1 MSDFHVGILALD
13 VYFPSTYVSQEDLEV
28 QNNCKGKYTV
38 GLGQDSMAFCGD
50 REDINSI
57 SLTVVNSLLTK
68 YKIPKSMIG
77 RIEIGTESLID
88 KSKSTKTVI
97 MDLFAESGNT
107 DIEGVTVVNACYGG
121 TAALLNTLCWVDSSS
136 WDGRYGLVIAADI
149 AVYSDGPARPTGGCG
164 AVAMLIGRNAPL
176 PVNLR
181 TRTCYST
188 HVWDFFKPK
197 MSSEYPEVNGALSQT
212 CYLKALDDCY
222 TRFLAKQTKLDTA
235 ADKLAYGLST
245 IDEFLFHSPYNKL
258 VQKSFNRLVY
268 LDMIAGRLPN
278 DAVEKWR
285 HVPIESTYED
295 KELESKMKDTAGPLY
310 AAKVADGCTLS
321 KQIGN
326 TYTAS
331 LYMNLSCIVSL
342 KGASLLGKRLTLFS
356 YGSGA
361 MASMFEINPRETYSE
376 FTLQR
381 IQEALS
387 VTARLAD
394 RQKMTPEDLTR
405 ALEIREHSHG
415 LAPYHPYCTTEG
427 LYPGTY
433 YLEEINSLYERLY
446 RVKSIESLR
455 VPGPMVD
462 PVKVTNGAKTAVTA
476 EKKNI
481 KGPPPL
487 AVGGNSTDYLPS
499 QALDALIEGAE
510 ENGDDTNTDYSG
522 GISIDHNDG
531 WRSVEGDNPNPSSDI
546 RRRFSAKGMPRVQTM
561 VWASGKLN
569 VKVVVTGVAAALP
582 GRDKPLVIESG
593 SKNIQRVIQGENF
606 ITPIPDHVKDAMLE
620 KNVVEMIKNKDGVLE
635 KRSIST
641 HQDNINLCAAIGTFN
656 LNDYGVSDSIA
667 STMDKSVQVS
677 IIAGLEALKHSG
689 LVSGV
694 GPKGWELPESMQNTT
709 GVVFATSFPALD
721 TAIAEVSRYYTSK
734 QLHSQNLPVVIAL
747 LREKLRGQLDGGVL
761 SSEVES
767 AVKLLEEEIIRLGA
781 LQSDGTEKVKPYEFD
796 RKFLFRVL
804 VLGNA
809 QLAQIIK
816 VRINL
821 LVSFQYNQYNL
832 LHDDIILL

>member
-1 MSDFHVGILALD
+1 MK
-13 VYFPSTYVSQEDLEV
+13 ED
-28 QNNCKGKYTV
+28 
-38 GLGQDSMAFCGD
+38 FCGD

-68 YKIPKSMIG
+68 YNIPKSKIG

-88 KSKSTKTVI
+88 KSKSTKTVL

-121 TAALLNTLCWVDSSS
+121 TAALLNTLCWADSSS

-149 AVYSDGPARPTGGCG
+149 AVYADGPARPTGGCG
-164 AVAMLIGRNAPL
+164 AVAVLIGRNAPL
-176 PVNLR
+176 PINLR

-188 HVWDFFKPK
+188 HVWDFFKPN
-197 MSSEYPEVNGALSQT
+197 MNSEYPEVNGALSQT

-222 TRFLAKQTKLDTA
+222 TRFLAKQTKLDA
-235 ADKLAYGLST
+235 SADEKKYGLQA

-268 LDMIAGRLPN
+268 LDMMAGRLPN
-278 DAVEKWR
+278 AVVEKWLN
-285 HVPIESTYED
+285 VPIEQTYED
-295 KELESKMKDTAGPLY
+295 KELETKMKDTAGPLY
-310 AAKVADGCTLS
+310 ASKVADGCTLS

-361 MASMFEINPRETYSE
+361 MASMFEINPRESYSE
-376 FTLQR
+376 FSLQR
-381 IQEALS
+381 IQEALRVS
-387 VTARLAD
+387 ARLAD
-394 RQKMTPEDLTR
+394 RQKMTPADLTK

-415 LAPYHPYCTTEG
+415 FVPYQPLCSTDG
-427 LYPGTY
+427 LYPGTF
-433 YLEEINSLYERLY
+433 YLEEINSSFERRYL
-446 RVKSIESLR
+446 VKPADSAR
-455 VPGPMVD
+455 VPAALVD
-462 PVKVTNGAKTAVTA
+462 PLKVAAAETKSSAKPIA
-476 EKKNI
+476 
-481 KGPPPL
+481 KGPL
-487 AVGGNSTDYLPS
+487 TVSVGGSSADYLPGS
-499 QALDALIEGAE
+499 VLGALVEEDSNTEYSMSGAL
-510 ENGDDTNTDYSG
+510 SL
-522 GISIDHNDG
+522 DHNDG
-531 WRSVEGDNPNPSSDI
+531 WRSVDGDNHHMETSP
-546 RRRFSAKGMPRVQTM
+546 RRRVSIKGLPRSQTV

-606 ITPIPDHVKDAMLE
+606 ISPIPDHVKDAMLD
-620 KNVVEMIKNKDGVLE
+620 KNVIEIVKTKDGTTE
-635 KRSIST
+635 KRRISA
-641 HQDNINLCAAIGTFN
+641 HKDNINLCAAIGTFN

-694 GPKGWELPESMQNTT
+694 GPKGWELSESMQNST

-721 TAIAEVSRYYTSK
+721 TAIAEVSRYYESK
-734 QLHSQNLPVVIAL
+734 QLHSQNLPVVISL
-747 LREKLRGQLDGGVL
+747 LREKLRARFDGSALSGQ
-761 SSEVES
+761 VED
-767 AVKLLEEEIIRLGA
+767 AIKLLENEITRLTTSETDETGK
-781 LQSDGTEKVKPYEFD
+781 LKPYEFD

-816 VRINL
+816 VTMLPLEFCNRLNCKTYFDSFCRPKVRTCRLTL
-821 LVSFQYNQYNL
+821 LVLVRKSILKFPEF
-832 LHDDIILL
+832 IILISPLYY